1 MGRAFNVQVP
11 ASGGGEVPIS
21 VSGDT
26 FFNGEGAFQIAYD
39 EQDFA
44 SNQFAQITTAPSNPP
59 IMCFPPN
66 TILWVRVDPTAGIPT
81 ETTLFVLTQIKTGAY

>member
-1 MGRAFNVQVP
+1 MGRAYNVSIP

-26 FFNGEGAFQIAYD
+26 YFAGQGQYQITYD

-44 SNQFAQITTAPSNPP
+44 SNQFALLAVEQGTSP
-59 IMCFPPN
+59 IFCFPPN
-66 TILWVRVDPTAGIPT
+66 TILWVRMDPTAGVPT
-81 ETTLFVLTQIKTGAY
+81 PTDLFVLTQIKQGAY